1 VGLNILSNLFE
12 WIQILEDFNYIWII
26 QIYLQGKREIALF
39 MQAASAD
46 GSPSPS

>member
-12 WIQILEDFNYIWII
+12 LIQILEDLNSIWII

-39 MQAASAD
+39 MWVASVD
-46 GSPSPS
+46 GSV